1 MSGLWSRGYNGDCR
15 DCACYRDNFHR
26 SIYQDGYKCD
36 YSGEYFDDRYGEQC
50 HCFYDLAEVKA
61 AEERRH
67 IKDEEFKAALYGYML
82 SDDDDDTEAIYEE
95 TKIRRQRTKD
105 DSFGFLDFLGAV
117 ATMICIILA
126 FLACNVDKI
135 GQWLK

>member
-1 MSGLWSRGYNGDCR
+1 MRKLR
-15 DCACYRDNFHR
+15 
-26 SIYQDGYKCD
+26 
-36 YSGEYFDDRYGEQC
+36 
-50 HCFYDLAEVKA
+50 L
-61 AEERRH
+61 
-67 IKDEEFKAALYGYML
+67 
-82 SDDDDDTEAIYEE
+82 
-95 TKIRRQRTKD
+95 RRQRTKD